1 LLQYSKENAGKEGN
15 FNHLHIPP
23 IPKNFNDLLNKVFE
37 KYGYIPNYE
46 RFLLFFPTYLE
57 THMMVEKQLFESDKI
72 DSKIAYFLGIVAA
85 AELGSVYIMARM
97 LKRFLK
103 EGGLMEWVLEGKF
116 PQKYKLIFTL
126 NRYMARAPWEVTP
139 EMI

>member
-1 LLQYSKENAGKEGN
+1 ML
-15 FNHLHIPP
+15 
-23 IPKNFNDLLNKVFE
+23 
-37 KYGYIPNYE
+37 
-46 RFLLFFPTYLE
+46 
-57 THMMVEKQLFESDKI
+57 VEELLFESDQI
-72 DSKIAYFLGIVAA
+72 DSKIAYFLGLLAA

-116 PQKYKLIFTL
+116 PQKYKLILTL

-139 EMI
+139 EMIEEILENSTYHWSKN